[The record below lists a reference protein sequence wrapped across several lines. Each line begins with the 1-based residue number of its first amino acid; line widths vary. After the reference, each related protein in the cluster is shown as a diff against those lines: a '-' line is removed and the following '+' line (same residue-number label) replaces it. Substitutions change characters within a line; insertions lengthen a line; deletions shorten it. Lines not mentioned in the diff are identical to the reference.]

1 LIEDCFPFFGTN
13 WFFSFSAVA
22 FETPLVRDGIVHR
35 KKSGSKR
42 SPTINTAN
50 DRGSPAEL
58 QEVRMK
64 LIAGMIAWMPDCSS
78 RGTADIYAA
87 GRSYRD
93 RMLKA

>member
-1 LIEDCFPFFGTN
+1 
-13 WFFSFSAVA
+13 
-22 FETPLVRDGIVHR
+22 
-35 KKSGSKR
+35 
-42 SPTINTAN
+42 
-50 DRGSPAEL
+50 
-58 QEVRMK
+58 MK